1 MSITSRELPR
11 SLHFV
16 PIFARLAYR
25 TRAPALHAHPTISM
39 LTTAAASQPVCLLPT
54 AAAAQ
59 PVCAL
64 KCEAPVDAA
73 RAPLERVAVL
83 DRSHPMLKRSFLR
96 PAGTAGTGSISTAT
110 ATAITPE
117 YSATLDRAICNATG
131 PLYDIVDDEKRA
143 FWEEYLSLLLRERAL
158 TSAAGFSRKAPVALV
173 KLLFKS
179 SFNSLQFPCH
189 VCLDDSVANV
199 QAHARVAEASWRVV
213 VLRRVLCLQGPAA
226 PVRAHPLQLRH
237 PGGRHA
243 PRDSELVAG
252 RRVGRHEAWALPPGG
267 PVCAVFGC
275 LSPLS
280 IPMVQILLA
289 LGIHRN

>member
-1 MSITSRELPR
+1 
-11 SLHFV
+11 
-16 PIFARLAYR
+16 
-25 TRAPALHAHPTISM
+25 M

-110 ATAITPE
+110 ATAMTPE

-131 PLYDIVDDEKRA
+131 PLYD
-143 FWEEYLSLLLRERAL
+143 LSLLLRERAL

-173 KLLFKS
+173 ELKFKS
-179 SFNSLQFPCH
+179 SFNSLGLIPCH
-189 VCLDDSVANV
+189 VCLDDTVANV
-199 QAHARVAEASWRVV
+199 QAHVLEWLKHHGESWSYDVSYVSKGR
-213 VLRRVLCLQGPAA
+213 LLLSERTLSSYDI
-226 PVRAHPLQLRH
+226 RAGDTLH
-237 PGGRHA
+237 
-243 PRDSELVAG
+243 V
-252 RRVGRHEAWALPPGG
+252 
-267 PVCAVFGC
+267 
-275 LSPLS
+275 
-280 IPMVQILLA
+280 IPSWLLA
-289 LGIHRN
+289 GG

>member
-1 MSITSRELPR
+1 MP
-11 SLHFV
+11 
-16 PIFARLAYR
+16 
-25 TRAPALHAHPTISM
+25 
-39 LTTAAASQPVCLLPT
+39 TTAAASQPVCLLPT

-110 ATAITPE
+110 ATAMTPE

-173 KLLFKS
+173 ELKFKS
-179 SFNSLQFPCH
+179 SFNSLGLIPCH
-189 VCLDDSVANV
+189 VCLDDTVANV
-199 QAHARVAEASWRVV
+199 QAHVLEWLKHHGESWSYDVSYVSKGR
-213 VLRRVLCLQGPAA
+213 LLLSERTLSSYDI
-226 PVRAHPLQLRH
+226 RAGDTLHVIPSWWLA
-237 PGGRHA
+237 GG
-243 PRDSELVAG
+243 
-252 RRVGRHEAWALPPGG
+252 
-267 PVCAVFGC
+267 
-275 LSPLS
+275 
-280 IPMVQILLA
+280 
-289 LGIHRN
+289 